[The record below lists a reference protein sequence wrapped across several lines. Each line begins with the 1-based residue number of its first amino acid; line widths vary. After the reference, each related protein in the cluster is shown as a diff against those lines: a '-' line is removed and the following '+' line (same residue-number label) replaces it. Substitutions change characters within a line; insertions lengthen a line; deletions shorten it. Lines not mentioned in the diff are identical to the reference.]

1 MIIFFFLMLR
11 RPPRST
17 RTDTLFP
24 YTTLFRSSQLG
35 HGCGLDIRRAVVRWW
50 GGGNRAESVC
60 PIRTLCLARRRCSAR
75 RHRRHRRVSTSH
87 ASASPGVTATGMHG
101 SLHHHPP
108 LTPAGVLLQSRW
120 AALLVTFSFVI
131 LAVLAAI
138 DDAAILQ
145 GIDEPVTRA
154 LLDLRSGPLDEV
166 VKTLSALGGVTV
178 VVAVAGLLLR
188 SEEHKSEL

>member
-1 MIIFFFLMLR
+1 
-11 RPPRST
+11 
-17 RTDTLFP
+17 
-24 YTTLFRSSQLG
+24 
-35 HGCGLDIRRAVVRWW
+35 
-50 GGGNRAESVC
+50 
-60 PIRTLCLARRRCSAR
+60 
-75 RHRRHRRVSTSH
+75 
-87 ASASPGVTATGMHG
+87 MHG

-154 LLDLRSGPLDEV
+154 LLDLRSGTLDEV

-178 VVAVAGLLLR
+178 VVAVAGLLR
-188 SEEHKSEL
+188 AEARRVGKEGVCTCRARWRREHRKKKKKKK